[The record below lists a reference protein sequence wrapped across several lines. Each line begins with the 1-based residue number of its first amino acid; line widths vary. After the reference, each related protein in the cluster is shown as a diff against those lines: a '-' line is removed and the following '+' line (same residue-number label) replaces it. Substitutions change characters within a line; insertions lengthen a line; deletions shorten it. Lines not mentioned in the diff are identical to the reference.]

1 MLFIFQTTLWGGNS
15 HARFKQGVR
24 ADMTTLVTSL
34 QSHHNREAPAGGFG
48 GDTKKEP
55 GGEGGGR
62 ESAGFLSTPVLYY
75 KTD

>member
-1 MLFIFQTTLWGGNS
+1 
-15 HARFKQGVR
+15 
-24 ADMTTLVTSL
+24 MTTLVTSL